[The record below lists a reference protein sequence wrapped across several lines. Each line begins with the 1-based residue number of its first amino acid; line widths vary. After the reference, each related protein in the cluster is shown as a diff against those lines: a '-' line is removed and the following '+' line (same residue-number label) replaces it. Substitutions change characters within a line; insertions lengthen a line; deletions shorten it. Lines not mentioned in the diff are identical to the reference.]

1 MLGRAYQLFIESKLG
16 DHTSNFRLYYNILE
30 QVLFIYQCY
39 RTTVRVWEIQQN
51 TLILYKVGYELQ
63 LAPITNSADRE
74 YTSRFGKLLRD
85 EWIMTSYKPR
95 FSLSDQGQSLFRKL
109 HIAYVET
116 VQPMRASKIPN
127 NCYMTWLMCY
137 SKDINYNILSC
148 LNINIMFCFGKYLQR
163 GLHCFCYWFRLQP
176 EGEELGGGMRSR

>member
-1 MLGRAYQLFIESKLG
+1 MTILAISGYTMIFLSRFCSFINAIEQQYVSGRYSK
-16 DHTSNFRLYYNILE
+16 
-30 QVLFIYQCY
+30 
-39 RTTVRVWEIQQN
+39 
-51 TLILYKVGYELQ
+51 ILYKVGYELQ

-127 NCYMTWLMCY
+127 NCYMTWLICY
-137 SKDINYNILSC
+137 PKDINYNILSC